1 MTNNIGH
8 NSNINKETAE
18 LLLKYIEGVENY
30 EGQIKELKASQK
42 EIFDSAKAK
51 GFDVKTIKAIIK
63 IRNKDKAKLEEEE
76 YLLDTYKQALDM

>member
-8 NSNINKETAE
+8 NSNINKETADI
-18 LLLKYIEGVENY
+18 LLQYIEGVENY
-30 EGQIKELKASQK
+30 EDQIKELRASQK
-42 EIFDSAKAK
+42 EIFDNAKAK